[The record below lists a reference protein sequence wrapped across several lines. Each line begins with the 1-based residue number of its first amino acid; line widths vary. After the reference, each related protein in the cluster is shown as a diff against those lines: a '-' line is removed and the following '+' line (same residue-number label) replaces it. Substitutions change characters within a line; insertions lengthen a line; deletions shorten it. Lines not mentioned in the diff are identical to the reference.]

1 MKLSGDFIKWEFRE
15 NDKTLVQDLSLH
27 ILDIVE
33 NSLAAGAKNVEI
45 RIAEDIS
52 QDKLSIEIIDDG
64 QGMNTDLQSKALD
77 PFFTTKTTRKVG
89 LGLPLFKESCEIC
102 NGHFLLESQPGRG
115 TKIKATLPYSHID
128 RKPIGNMGETL
139 LVLIVGHP
147 DVDIYYEHKRENVK
161 FSLHTKELR
170 EILGEIPLNDPEIFS
185 FLKTYIFSQLAELG
199 LDKEYN
205 I

>member
-1 MKLSGDFIKWEFRE
+1 M
-15 NDKTLVQDLSLH
+15 QDLSLH

-64 QGMNTDLQSKALD
+64 QGMDTELQTKALD
-77 PFFTTKTTRKVG
+77 PFFTTKTKRRVG

-102 NGHFLLESQPGRG
+102 NGHFWLESQPGKG
-115 TKIKATLPYSHID
+115 TKIKATFPYAHID

-139 LVLIVGHP
+139 LALIVGHP
-147 DVDIYYEHKRENVK
+147 DVDIYYEHKRDGVK
-161 FSLHTKELR
+161 FSLNTKEIR
-170 EILGEIPLNDPEIFS
+170 EILGDVPLNHPGVVS

-199 LDKEYN
+199 LDQEY
-205 I
+205 IT